1 VLDGIMLALRT
12 ADGLDLAALQPN
24 DAQRVLHG
32 VQDFIGGGCPLVALS
47 KNGNLRLTDPHGFL
61 LSNDVISN
69 VFAQF

>member
-1 VLDGIMLALRT
+1 MLALRT
-12 ADGLDLAALQPN
+12 ADGLDLAALQPD

-32 VQDFIGGGCPLVALS
+32 VEDFLGDSGLVALS
-47 KNGNLRLTDPHGFL
+47 QDGTNLRLTDPQGFL